1 MIPDLRIR
9 KIAARQVAF
18 INLNTTRSLYRRA
31 DKQVGWLGPSERQ
44 VSFILSVS
52 VGMAALTDAAPPS
65 RRQQNRL
72 WDSDAWSCPD
82 PERCVRCDC
91 ALSCPSTP
99 AAGVVKFILDNQA
112 AGYEDDDRE
121 DSPDEDGERW
131 FTVGCRRPYQ
141 YEPLAQEDLDRED
154 EDERDDLAVL
164 FVEEKTALLVADGED
179 ER

>member
-1 MIPDLRIR
+1 M
-9 KIAARQVAF
+9 
-18 INLNTTRSLYRRA
+18 
-31 DKQVGWLGPSERQ
+31 RQ

-82 PERCVRCDC
+82 PERCVRCDF
-91 ALSCPSTP
+91 AVSSPSTP
-99 AAGVVKFILDNQA
+99 AAGIVKFILDNQA
-112 AGYEDDDRE
+112 AGCEDDDHE

-131 FTVGCRRPYQ
+131 LMVGCRKPYQ

-154 EDERDDLAVL
+154 DDEEELAVL
-164 FVEEKTALLVADGED
+164 LVEEKTALLVGDGED